1 MRMVDADTDEIKG
14 PNQEGEI
21 QVKVSL
27 NNLRNKI
34 IKFIAKELVV
44 LIYVLLYFCI
54 LINSK

>member
-34 IKFIAKELVV
+34 LKLKKLVV
-44 LIYVLLYFCI
+44 VIYVVLYFCI